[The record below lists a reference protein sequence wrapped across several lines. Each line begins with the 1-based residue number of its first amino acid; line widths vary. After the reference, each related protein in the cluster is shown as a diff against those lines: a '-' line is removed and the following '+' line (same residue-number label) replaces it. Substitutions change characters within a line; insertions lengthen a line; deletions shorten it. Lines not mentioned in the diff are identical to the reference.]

1 MAVGLLI
8 YAAWRLVTVL
18 LPADNDLKGWLTRAG
33 YLVSAVVYVAL
44 AWTAAS
50 FARNP
55 GKPADGEDS
64 KVESFSSDL
73 MSHSGGRTAVF
84 LIGVVL
90 LVIAAA
96 FLWKALSAS
105 FTSQLMPGDV
115 GPISHRVLVILGRVG
130 WGRTVGDDDR
140 DRVLPRQS
148 RRAVQSRR
156 SPGSRRFAAQG
167 GNLGLGHGAGCRGG
181 WRPGRVWSVLRV
193 ERSTAPVGGG
203 GLVSVRSEIDADD
216 DRANDDP
223 THLHPNHLQWLRTNW
238 PIDRHQWV
246 LLGVALV
253 GTVGVFVVVGLLM
266 TDVAAPNFITRF
278 DQDLAERLASN
289 RTSFQDELAH
299 WGSFIASTPMKIGI
313 TALVAVVALV
323 VWRRWHET
331 VFVALTLIFEASAFI
346 VVTYIVSRSAR
357 TYPAW
362 RTRRSTPATRPA
374 TSPRRRCTERSW

>member
-1 MAVGLLI
+1 MNATSVTTSSTGAREPDVGIRQAEEFAHKHPGLVKFARIGWVAKGIVYALTGVLALLIASGGRNTTSTGSGGEASQTGAVARVAQNSFGAVLLVVMAVGLLI

-130 WGRTVGDDDR
+130 WVGRSAMMTVIGFF
-140 DRVLPRQS
+140 LA
-148 RRAVQSRR
+148 RAAV
-156 SPGSRRFAAQG
+156 RFNPDEAQG
-167 GNLGLGHGAGCRGG
+167 LDGSLRKAATSG
-181 WRPGRVWSVLRV
+181 WGMALVVV
-193 ERSTAPVGGG
+193 VGG
-203 GLVSVRSEIDADD
+203 GLVVY
-216 DRANDDP
+216 
-223 THLHPNHLQWLRTNW
+223 
-238 PIDRHQWV
+238 
-246 LLGVALV
+246 
-253 GTVGVFVVVGLLM
+253 GVFCVL
-266 TDVAAPNFITRF
+266 
-278 DQDLAERLASN
+278 
-289 RTSFQDELAH
+289 
-299 WGSFIASTPMKIGI
+299 
-313 TALVAVVALV
+313 
-323 VWRRWHET
+323 
-331 VFVALTLIFEASAFI
+331 SA
-346 VVTYIVSRSAR
+346 
-357 TYPAW
+357 
-362 RTRRSTPATRPA
+362 
-374 TSPRRRCTERSW
+374 PRRRLVGADS